1 MFLYGLVHFHVISS
15 IFDETNANLHYY
27 HTSSY
32 NVDGTIDNKSVRRNR
47 ISQNFELFYREGV
60 PKILQNDDGSEFAS
74 NIIRVVMPKLEI
86 KLINGAHYS
95 PTSQGLV

>member
-1 MFLYGLVHFHVISS
+1 MSASYIVSNMVWYISMSYHLYLMRQMLTCI
-15 IFDETNANLHYY
+15 IITPLL
-27 HTSSY
+27 T

-74 NIIRVVMPKLEI
+74 NIIRRGVIIMQVSICLI
-86 KLINGAHYS
+86 KYR
-95 PTSQGLV
+95 